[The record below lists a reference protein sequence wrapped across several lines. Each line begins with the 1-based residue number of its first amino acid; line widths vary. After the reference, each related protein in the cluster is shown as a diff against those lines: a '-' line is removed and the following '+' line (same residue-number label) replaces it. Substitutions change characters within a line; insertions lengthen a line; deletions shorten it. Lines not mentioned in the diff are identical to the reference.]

1 MCQNE
6 RVKDADKCIHCHVCQ
21 ENCSFLKKYGLDI
34 GDTEK
39 LNKLAYHCFLCGKCS
54 EVCPVGI
61 DGQGM
66 KRLRR
71 ICAEPALHLT
81 KARG

>member
-39 LNKLAYHCFLCGKCS
+39 LNKLAYHCFYVANVQKSVRWGLTDRES
-54 EVCPVGI
+54 
-61 DGQGM
+61 
-66 KRLRR
+66 LW

>member
-34 GDTEK
+34 S
-39 LNKLAYHCFLCGKCS
+39 LIS
-54 EVCPVGI
+54 
-61 DGQGM
+61 
-66 KRLRR
+66 LRITAFYVANVQKSVR
-71 ICAEPALHLT
+71 WGLTDRESLWICAEPALHLT

>member
-39 LNKLAYHCFLCGKCS
+39 LNKSVRWGLTDRESLW
-54 EVCPVGI
+54 
-61 DGQGM
+61 
-66 KRLRR
+66 

>member
-34 GDTEK
+34 GDT
-39 LNKLAYHCFLCGKCS
+39 
-54 EVCPVGI
+54 
-61 DGQGM
+61 
-66 KRLRR
+66 R
-71 ICAEPALHLT
+71 
-81 KARG
+81 KA

>member
-34 GDTEK
+34 GDTE
-39 LNKLAYHCFLCGKCS
+39 NP
-54 EVCPVGI
+54 PVSLLFMWQMFRSLSGG
-61 DGQGM
+61 D
-66 KRLRR
+66 
-71 ICAEPALHLT
+71 
-81 KARG
+81 

>member
-39 LNKLAYHCFLCGKCS
+39 LNKLAYHCFLCGKC
-54 EVCPVGI
+54 
-61 DGQGM
+61 
-66 KRLRR
+66 
-71 ICAEPALHLT
+71 
-81 KARG
+81 